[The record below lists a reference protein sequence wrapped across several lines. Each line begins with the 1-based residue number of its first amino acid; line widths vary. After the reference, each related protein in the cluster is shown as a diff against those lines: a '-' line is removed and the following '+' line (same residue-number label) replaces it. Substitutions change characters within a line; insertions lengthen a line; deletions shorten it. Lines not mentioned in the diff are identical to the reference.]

1 MTAWRNQYVH
11 VNQYT
16 RPGKKLNGV
25 RKLIVHYTANPGA
38 TAANHFGY
46 FDKSAP
52 AAKRFA
58 SAHIFVDKTEAIC
71 IIPLD
76 EVAYAAGD
84 VQQRDKNGNPYRG
97 VPALLP
103 SANYLSISVELCI
116 EKDGTFHAD
125 TIARAVDV
133 FAELCATYKL
143 DPSTDIVRH
152 YDVTHKNCPAPW
164 VADSSKFVEFKC
176 KVSAKMGAQPTP
188 VAPAPPTSSI
198 LREGDSGAEVK
209 ELQSDLT
216 CVGYP
221 CGTIDGDFGPKTKTA
236 LIKFQGDN
244 GLTAD
249 GIYGPNTKAK
259 LDAVLAKKKEPTPVA
274 PAPTPSAPKV
284 IQQVRAKVVNDIRA
298 LPDHKSAFVRN
309 AKVGEVF
316 DVYARSG
323 DWHKVADGWIDGNG
337 GKNLYWIR

>member
-1 MTAWRNQYVH
+1 MTTWRNQYVH

-16 RPGKKLNGV
+16 RPGKKLQGV

-97 VPALLP
+97 VPELLP

-164 VADSSKFVEFKC
+164 VADSSKFVEFKR
-176 KVSAKMGAQPTP
+176 KVAEKLAPPAPAPVTTPPTSEWKVVKVVSAKYGLYSEPLTKWKEAADKYVGWTFVVRRKQT
-188 VAPAPPTSSI
+188 VKDGLWYELYI
-198 LREGDSGAEVK
+198 GDNSYGWISATLTEDVPFKWGVTK
-209 ELQSDLT
+209 EDT
-216 CVGYP
+216 VGYLHADLKAVN
-221 CGTIDGDFGPKTKTA
+221 GTIPKGSKIA
-236 LIKFQGDN
+236 I
-244 GLTAD
+244 
-249 GIYGPNTKAK
+249 
-259 LDAVLAKKKEPTPVA
+259 LDEQDDKYLVI
-274 PAPTPSAPKV
+274 SANQPQWVPKN
-284 IQQVRAKVVNDIRA
+284 IVN
-298 LPDHKSAFVRN
+298 L
-309 AKVGEVF
+309 
-316 DVYARSG
+316 
-323 DWHKVADGWIDGNG
+323 
-337 GKNLYWIR
+337 